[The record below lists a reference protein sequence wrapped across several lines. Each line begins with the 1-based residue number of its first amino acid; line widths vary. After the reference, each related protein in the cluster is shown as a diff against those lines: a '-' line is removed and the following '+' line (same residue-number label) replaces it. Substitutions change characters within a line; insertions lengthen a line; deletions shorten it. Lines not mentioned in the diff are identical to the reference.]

1 MKIRIKYA
9 KTGVLRFIGHL
20 DVMRYFQKAIRR
32 AELDVAYS
40 QGYSPHQL
48 ITFAAPLGLGVTS
61 EGEYFDAEMNTVTSS
76 ADMVERLNQ
85 TMVPGMEIKNIV
97 ALREGAKTAMAVVA
111 ASDYLVRIRKGYLEE
126 AGGNQRFLSQVEAF
140 YAQPSIEV
148 VKVSK
153 TKETRLDIKPFIY
166 DIHVQEDDI
175 YMLLSTGSVDNIKP
189 ELVIEAMCEFLGIQ
203 YQKMAVQVHRLE
215 TYMRDEQGKLVS
227 LLEAGDII
235 CTSNEQCQNRNQS
248 NRLLAGEL
256 D

>member
-1 MKIRIKYA
+1 MEEVSALKIRIKYA

-32 AELDVAYS
+32 AGLDVAYS

-97 ALREGAKTAMAVVA
+97 ALQEGAKTAMAAVA
-111 ASDYLVRIRKGYLEE
+111 ASDYLVKIRKGYLEE
-126 AGGNQRFLSQVEAF
+126 AGGTTAFLSGVSEF
-140 YAQPSIEV
+140 YAQDIIEV

-153 TKETRLDIKPFIY
+153 TRETRLDIKPFIY
-166 DIHVQEDDI
+166 DIHVQEDSL

-189 ELVIEAMCEFLGIQ
+189 ELVMEAMCEFLGLE
-203 YQKMAVQVHRLE
+203 YQKQAVQVHRLE
-215 TYMRDEQGKLVS
+215 TYMRNEQGELVS
-227 LLEAGDII
+227 LLEAGDVMFVCIADQY
-235 CTSNEQCQNRNQS
+235 NKDNKN
-248 NRLLAGEL
+248 
-256 D
+256 

>member
-32 AELDVAYS
+32 AGLDVAYS

-61 EGEYFDAEMNTVTSS
+61 EGEYFDAEMNTITSS

-85 TMVPGMEIKNIV
+85 TMVSGMEIKDIV

-111 ASDYLVRIRKGYLEE
+111 ASDYLVKIREGYLEE
-126 AGGNQRFLSQVEAF
+126 AGGTSAFLSKVKEF
-140 YAQPSIEV
+140 YAQDTIEV

-153 TKETRLDIKPFIY
+153 TKETKLDIKPFIY
-166 DIHVQEDDI
+166 DIHVQEDFL

-189 ELVIEAMCEFLGIQ
+189 ELVMEAMCEFLGLE
-203 YQKMAVQVHRLE
+203 YQKQAVQVHRLE
-215 TYMRDEQGKLVS
+215 TYMRNEQGELVS
-227 LLEAGDII
+227 LLAAGDTI
-235 CTSNEQCQNRNQS
+235 Q
-248 NRLLAGEL
+248 
-256 D
+256 